1 MEGFFERL
9 ESLVNRHA
17 EGKYQKFAKLCDIPP
32 STFYKYKK
40 DRTPQAE
47 YLCSIHKAI
56 GVNIN
61 WLLTGEGDAYSVD
74 KGAVSG
80 ENPIILI
87 GDIIEGLE
95 TVLQEDDS
103 ELPPRTMRLVV
114 EQIYKRCR
122 KTGEAVTED
131 IVRDYLKLVAA

>member
-1 MEGFFERL
+1 MELSSFQYEYQVADMFELKRQDL
-9 ESLVNRHA
+9 TKRKQSGTILPFIVEW
-17 EGKYQKFAKLCDIPP
+17 
-32 STFYKYKK
+32 
-40 DRTPQAE
+40 
-47 YLCSIHKAI
+47 
-56 GVNIN
+56 GVNKKVN
-61 WLLTGEGDAYSVD
+61 LHWLLTGEGDAYLVD